1 MAFSKETFARN
12 MRVLRAGLDM
22 SQAELAKR
30 SGLTADLIWKYEN
43 EVSNPGADK
52 AYAIAEALGVT
63 LDDLCGFG
71 EAE

>member
-1 MAFSKETFARN
+1 MAFSKGELAKK
-12 MRVLRAGLDM
+12 MRTRRAELDM

-43 EVSNPGADK
+43 EVNTPGADK